1 MKIDNLI
8 KMIVILPKS
17 ESEAKTSE
25 QISTAYFSLP
35 SPDDPEKKGT
45 KNTFIRRQID
55 ALDDLQMIG
64 TVYGGKEG
72 QGVKRYDRYF
82 LKESSLLKYFM
93 NSKVALNVI
102 WANSIMK
109 ALGPVYGSDDV
120 YKMARAVRMNQGE
133 KVLAG
138 KIRMVPDGIAR
149 EYAEIKSDV
158 LKLFLE
164 ALEKNQSLMLRF
176 HNSQGVVY
184 DEIQAG
190 IERTVL
196 GLVAKDGTIYA
207 ITCKGFEDS
216 PAHTPIHRIEVAVHT
231 GNRAYARPDFV
242 LDDYIASQHQ
252 LAHILRDQDSP
263 IKVVLKVASET
274 IFHFRERPITGNQE
288 ISKIKDRDG
297 RYTVTVTV
305 PFTVQLAP
313 FLWSHAGWVEVIS
326 PPALRKYVGERL
338 LAAADHY
345 MKDIKAV
352 R

>member
-1 MKIDNLI
+1 
-8 KMIVILPKS
+8 
-17 ESEAKTSE
+17 
-25 QISTAYFSLP
+25 
-35 SPDDPEKKGT
+35 
-45 KNTFIRRQID
+45 
-55 ALDDLQMIG
+55 
-64 TVYGGKEG
+64 
-72 QGVKRYDRYF
+72 
-82 LKESSLLKYFM
+82 
-93 NSKVALNVI
+93 
-102 WANSIMK
+102 
-109 ALGPVYGSDDV
+109 
-120 YKMARAVRMNQGE
+120 
-133 KVLAG
+133 
-138 KIRMVPDGIAR
+138 
-149 EYAEIKSDV
+149 
-158 LKLFLE
+158 
-164 ALEKNQSLMLRF
+164 
-176 HNSQGVVY
+176 
-184 DEIQAG
+184 
-190 IERTVL
+190 
-196 GLVAKDGTIYA
+196 
-207 ITCKGFEDS
+207 
-216 PAHTPIHRIEVAVHT
+216 VHT

-242 LDDYIASQHQ
+242 LDDYIAGQHQ